1 MRIIYAYITKTH
13 MKKFEEKKFN
23 IPALKGISAKTIE
36 EHLKLYSGYVK
47 HANLIIEKIAELSA
61 DQEKNSYTLGELQ
74 RRFGF
79 EWGGMRNHEFYFAHL
94 EGGAKPLDA
103 QSVLAKAIAE
113 EWGSFDAWLARFK
126 AMAMTRGIGW
136 AMLYFDRKTGRLV
149 NAWIDEQHLG
159 QLVDASPV
167 LALDM
172 WEHSFVADYQ
182 PSGKKQYVE
191 DFFAN
196 LNWQT
201 AEKNLS
207 DAMRG

>member
-1 MRIIYAYITKTH
+1 

-23 IPALKGISAKTIE
+23 IPALKGISAGSVE

-47 HANLIIEKIAELSA
+47 HANLIVDKIAELSA
-61 DQEKNSYTLGELQ
+61 DAASAEKNVYAIGELQ

-79 EWGGMRNHEFYFAHL
+79 EFGGLRNHEYYFGHL
-94 EGGAKPLDA
+94 EGGAQALAEKSA
-103 QSVLAKAIAE
+103 KGGVAKAIAD
-113 EWGSFDAWLARFK
+113 EWGSFEAWLARFK

-136 AMLYFDRKTGRLV
+136 AILYYDKKTGRPL
-149 NAWIDEQHLG
+149 NAWVDEQHLG
-159 QLVDASPV
+159 HLVGLSPI

-172 WEHSFVADYQ
+172 WEHSFVADYK
-182 PSGKKQYVE
+182 PSGKKNYVE

-201 AEKNLS
+201 VEQNFS
-207 DAMRG
+207 DAQ